1 MSTTPV
7 TPGTPPT
14 IPLAPDVRQAY
25 IDHYKQYEDAIE
37 ATNDPD
43 LKASL
48 MASQLAVEAVISL
61 DNTARIEQNTAAYEA
76 LLKQLKTTNDGLAA
90 LQTQI
95 KKITGDIST
104 YAGILGGIVKVLSL
118 VPGI

>member
-7 TPGTPPT
+7 TPGTPRPIQLT
-14 IPLAPDVRQAY
+14 PDERQAY
-25 IDHYKQYEDAIE
+25 IDHYQQYEDAIE
-37 ATNDPD
+37 NTNDPT

-48 MASQLAVEAVISL
+48 IASQNAVAAVITA
-61 DNTARIEQNTAAYEA
+61 DNMARIQQNTAAYEA
-76 LLKQLKTTNDGLAA
+76 LLKQMKTTNDGLAA

-95 KKITGDIST
+95 KKIAGDINT
-104 YAGILGGIVKVLSL
+104 YAGILSGIVKVLSL